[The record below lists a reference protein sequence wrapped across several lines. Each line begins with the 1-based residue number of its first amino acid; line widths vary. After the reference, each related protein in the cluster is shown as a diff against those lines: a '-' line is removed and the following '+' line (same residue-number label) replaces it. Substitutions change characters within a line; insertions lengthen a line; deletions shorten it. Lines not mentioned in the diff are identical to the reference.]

1 MLTYNLGAASAL
13 LAARMIESCPIVH
26 TETGFSA
33 DESVRLK
40 PARVFM
46 RQLVA
51 KNVSALVVPSR
62 ALERVAQAAFR
73 LRTRI
78 VRIPNGV
85 DVRKFKPAD
94 GDAVRRRLGFQPAN
108 FVIGCVGHLRAEKG
122 HLRLLKAFQEAD
134 VPNSRL
140 LLLGEGPMR
149 PVLEKT
155 SMDMGLRSRVV
166 FAGSVDDVASYYAVM
181 DVFALASDTEQMPM
195 GLLEAMACGLPVVC
209 TDVGDCRDIVG
220 DQLVP
225 AIFALE
231 DVAGFAE
238 TLRIFSRDRNLRIE
252 TGKRNRRRCVEDYD
266 SEQMLARYREL
277 YLRIIHG
284 EDPQPA

>member
-1 MLTYNLGAASAL
+1 
-13 LAARMIESCPIVH
+13 
-26 TETGFSA
+26 
-33 DESVRLK
+33 
-40 PARVFM
+40 
-46 RQLVA
+46 
-51 KNVSALVVPSR
+51 
-62 ALERVAQAAFR
+62 
-73 LRTRI
+73 
-78 VRIPNGV
+78 
-85 DVRKFKPAD
+85 
-94 GDAVRRRLGFQPAN
+94 
-108 FVIGCVGHLRAEKG
+108 
-122 HLRLLKAFQEAD
+122 LRLLKAFQEAD